1 MSIPFCIPGD
11 QGCEPDIILV
21 MKRVFVAGGT
31 GFVGRYLLGDLVRE
45 GYEVYALVRK
55 KSKLRFLPEGVRPVM
70 GNPLEPGEWMEVASR
85 CHMAIN
91 LTGANIFR
99 RWTRAYKELLLKSR
113 TLSTRNLGQALSPG
127 SVLINA
133 SAVGYYGDCGE
144 EEVTE
149 KHPAGEDF
157 LARLCVQWEKEAL
170 NFSTKGIRVVIARF
184 GIVLGK
190 GGALQKMLL
199 PFSLGLGGP
208 IGRGLQWFSW
218 IHIEDLISALIFLG
232 EKSEVEGPFNL
243 VSPNP
248 VRQGEFARTL
258 ARVLK
263 RPVFLPLPKSFLRL
277 LFGEVA
283 SVLTSSCRVI
293 PTRLLELGFKFR
305 FPELTPALEN
315 ILG

>member
-1 MSIPFCIPGD
+1 MR
-11 QGCEPDIILV
+11 
-21 MKRVFVAGGT
+21 RVFVAGGT
-31 GFVGRYLLGDLVRE
+31 GFVGRYLLRGLVRE

-70 GNPLEPGEWMEVASR
+70 GDPLEPGKWMEVASR
-85 CHMAIN
+85 CHMGIN
-91 LTGANIFR
+91 LAGANIFR
-99 RWTRAYKELLLKSR
+99 RWTRAYKELLLNSR
-113 TLSTRNLGQALSPG
+113 VLSTRNLGQALSPG
-127 SVLINA
+127 SVLLNA

-144 EEVTE
+144 EEVSE

-157 LARLCVQWEKEAL
+157 LASLCVQWEKEAL

-199 PFSLGLGGP
+199 PFRLGLGGS

-232 EKSEVEGPFNL
+232 EKSGAEGPFNL
-243 VSPNP
+243 VSPDP
-248 VRQGEFARTL
+248 VRQMEFARTL

-263 RPVFLPLPKSFLRL
+263 RPAFLPLPKSLLRL

-283 SVLTSSCRVI
+283 SVLTSSCRAI
-293 PTRLLELGFKFR
+293 PTRLLELDFKFR
-305 FPELTPALEN
+305 FPELTPALED
-315 ILG
+315 ILR